1 MNTPYM
7 VVVRERAFPDVVY
20 EVLPCASWEVA
31 VALVNRTYLDPEV
44 FAEVK
49 KVSID

>member
-1 MNTPYM
+1 MNAPYM

-20 EVLPCASWEVA
+20 EVLPCSSWEVA
-31 VALVNRTYLDPEV
+31 VAIADRTSLDPEV

-49 KVSID
+49 STWIH